1 MRFSEPV
8 SYRLG
13 QMTKDYKWWNGNGSS
28 SYKVPLQKRSPVFFF
43 QSLKLGLVLDGNF

>member
-8 SYRLG
+8 FYRLG

-28 SYKVPLQKRSPVFFF
+28 SYNKLTNGYSFMTKGWFFY
-43 QSLKLGLVLDGNF
+43 